1 MVMKIATTIPKI
13 LSIGCQEVS
22 LNKIKPMITAAVD
35 MQSFKLSLELA
46 TSASELIALAQN
58 IAVYIRNDI

>member
-22 LNKIKPMITAAVD
+22 LNKIKPIITAAVD

-46 TSASELIALAQN
+46 TSASELIA
-58 IAVYIRNDI
+58 